1 MSYVEVPA
9 EFYAKKVCRC
19 PCLTYSISRIYCAD
33 IREYSQILKAVLY
46 CNMSPIQV
54 FSMRME
60 NKTRSILVCT
70 LPLEQSLL
78 AETKFLCTTRTHS
91 DILFKGINR

>member
-9 EFYAKKVCRC
+9 EFYVKKVYRC

-46 CNMSPIQV
+46 CNRSPIQV

-60 NKTRSILVCT
+60 NKTRSLFEKNVWNLFVCT
-70 LPLEQSLL
+70 IQRMNFLGWCLFLL
-78 AETKFLCTTRTHS
+78 F
-91 DILFKGINR
+91 